1 MPDRP
6 ERPAEVPLSSEQE
19 TGEGAWGDPDA
30 QGVPLPR
37 VPAYLGD
44 RVFYRLVLLFL
55 GLIALASVAAAFYF
69 PSIDRQTPEALIAM
83 GSAAVGALVSLLSV
97 HGRPS

>member
-1 MPDRP
+1 MPLSP
-6 ERPAEVPLSSEQE
+6 ERE

-30 QGVPLPR
+30 QGLPLPK

-69 PSIDRQTPEALIAM
+69 PVHDKEIPEVLIAL

-97 HGRPS
+97 QGRTL